1 MFRVTIGDHRHWVSE
16 DKTKQK
22 SIMIQWRPTY
32 LASLRARS
40 WHHNWIR
47 WLGRNVCAICLLVCG
62 PRAGIRMLPGKL
74 QLWTRGG
81 ITSASLGCWYIM
93 NRTGPFSA
101 SEKTSRLDDSG
112 GWIKKKNKTRRG
124 KKVKGSWTNTSCSFE
139 KPRLGSSPS
148 LQDREQGSSLSR
160 ELYQHVPWWSQLD
173 CRYL

>member
-1 MFRVTIGDHRHWVSE
+1 MSGALSAAQTAFSRGQAFLFSSNSTEFISRVTIGDHRHLISE
-16 DKTKQK
+16 HKNKKNPSWMQ
-22 SIMIQWRPTY
+22 RRLTY

-112 GWIKKKNKTRRG
+112 GWIKKK
-124 KKVKGSWTNTSCSFE
+124 
-139 KPRLGSSPS
+139 
-148 LQDREQGSSLSR
+148 
-160 ELYQHVPWWSQLD
+160 
-173 CRYL
+173 